1 MRRLEDEIFRI
12 LNKGQAR
19 LDFGVVY
26 FGNRVRL
33 SQFYGIEINDFAV
46 RVARVALFI
55 AQLQSN
61 VESVMSLGVHGRD
74 LLPLEDCATI
84 VHGNALR
91 MPWNEVLPA
100 NKCSYIIGNP
110 PFIGANNQSS
120 EQKAEVQELFK
131 DHHHASLIDYVGCW
145 YKKASLYMRGIAE
158 EGFQLKVNAKDGSP
172 EGGVHSA
179 VPSAVQPPSG
189 PPEGY
194 RNSTASPSRIKAA
207 FVSTNSIC
215 QGEQVA
221 NLWQPLFDD
230 GLEIVFAH
238 KDFRWSNEAKDGAH
252 VFVSIIG
259 FHFNEEENKTLFT
272 YETPDS
278 EPHKNAVT
286 NINAYLTNA
295 PNIFITR
302 ITKPL
307 CKIPK
312 MTKGCQP
319 TDGGNLIIEA
329 DDLEEF
335 LTKEPR
341 AEKFIKKLVGS
352 REFIQQK
359 PRYCLWLVDASAA
372 EIQAMPLVKERVK
385 ACRDFRL
392 SSSQAGTRKLADRC
406 TTFRETYCPKTNLI
420 VPSVCSERRKYIP
433 IGYVDNTTIST
444 NANLIVPE
452 GTLYMCGIL
461 QSQAHN
467 AWMRVVCGRLESRY
481 RYSAG
486 IVYNNFPWPGVTR
499 ETLETPVEACVS
511 EAVRASVEACAQAV
525 LDAREQ
531 YVAQAR
537 EAGLTCSLADM
548 YDPENAFLYPAL
560 TRAHAA
566 LDAAVE
572 EAYGVNFA
580 GDEERIVAHLFSLY
594 EQLSR
599 A

>member
-1 MRRLEDEIFRI
+1 
-12 LNKGQAR
+12 
-19 LDFGVVY
+19 
-26 FGNRVRL
+26 
-33 SQFYGIEINDFAV
+33 
-46 RVARVALFI
+46 
-55 AQLQSN
+55 
-61 VESVMSLGVHGRD
+61 
-74 LLPLEDCATI
+74 
-84 VHGNALR
+84 
-91 MPWNEVLPA
+91 
-100 NKCSYIIGNP
+100 
-110 PFIGANNQSS
+110 
-120 EQKAEVQELFK
+120 
-131 DHHHASLIDYVGCW
+131 
-145 YKKASLYMRGIAE
+145 
-158 EGFQLKVNAKDGSP
+158 
-172 EGGVHSA
+172 
-179 VPSAVQPPSG
+179 
-189 PPEGY
+189 
-194 RNSTASPSRIKAA
+194 
-207 FVSTNSIC
+207 
-215 QGEQVA
+215 
-221 NLWQPLFDD
+221 
-230 GLEIVFAH
+230 
-238 KDFRWSNEAKDGAH
+238 
-252 VFVSIIG
+252 
-259 FHFNEEENKTLFT
+259 
-272 YETPDS
+272 
-278 EPHKNAVT
+278 
-286 NINAYLTNA
+286 
-295 PNIFITR
+295 
-302 ITKPL
+302 
-307 CKIPK
+307 

-319 TDGGNLIIEA
+319 TGGGNLIIEA

-372 EIQAMPLVKERVK
+372 EIQAMPLVKKRVK

-499 ETLETPVEACVS
+499 ETLETPVQDCVS
-511 EAVRASVEACAQAV
+511 EAVRAQVETCARAV

-560 TRAHAA
+560 THAHAS

-572 EAYGVNFA
+572 EAYAVNFA